1 MRRGASLR
9 CDAQRVRHGTMT
21 QVSRTQLRTAFTLIE
36 ILIVVIIL
44 GILAAIVVPQ
54 FSTATSDARAGNL
67 KAQLSSIQNQVEL
80 YAAQRNGLYPDLSA
94 DWDDLTTNNFLKDIP
109 SNPAWPTQAT
119 QSSVTEVTTAGV
131 RGSSSAAWVF
141 NVEASE
147 FQIYA
152 SYFNEDTGLVTTTA
166 TD

>member
-1 MRRGASLR
+1 MK
-9 CDAQRVRHGTMT
+9 HF
-21 QVSRTQLRTAFTLIE
+21 SRAKLRTAFTLIE

-67 KAQLSSIQNQVEL
+67 KAQLSSIQNQIEL
-80 YAAQRNGLYPDLSA
+80 FAAQRNGAYPDLSA
-94 DWDDLTTNNFLKDIP
+94 DWDDLTTNNYLKEIP
-109 SNPAWPTQAT
+109 KNPAWPTQAT
-119 QSSVTEVTTAGV
+119 QSSVVEVTTAGV

-141 NVEASE
+141 NVEATE
-147 FQIYA
+147 LTIYA

>member
-1 MRRGASLR
+1 MK
-9 CDAQRVRHGTMT
+9 H
-21 QVSRTQLRTAFTLIE
+21 VSRNQLRAAFTLIE

-54 FSTATSDARAGNL
+54 FSTATNDARAGNL

-80 YAAQRNGLYPDLSA
+80 FAAQRNGAYPDLSA
-94 DWDDLTTNNFLKDIP
+94 DWDDLTTNNYLKDIP
-109 SNPAWPTQAT
+109 LNPAWPTEST
-119 QSSVTEVTTAGV
+119 RSSVTQVTTAGV

-141 NVEASE
+141 NTQTTEL
-147 FQIYA
+147 QIYA